1 MSVGPLTGESNSA
14 MSTEDTVAM
23 KGSQA
28 PAIGTGPTK
37 RAKMEIPVFPSRGTD
52 ASSRLHGMGRLL
64 TAVPPI
70 SRKMVQHGVQ
80 RRSGGEIETQL
91 EEILSTAQPLVTMQA
106 KREVIKKSVFLAPKM
121 LLEDL

>member
-14 MSTEDTVAM
+14 MSTEDSVEM

-70 SRKMVQHGVQ
+70 SRKMVQLGVQ
-80 RRSGGEIETQL
+80 RGSGGEIETQL